1 MRKRIACLDLDAF
14 FVEAALLKE
23 PQHRGKPV
31 AVGGNSKRAIVCS
44 ASYEARKYGVSSAMP
59 IWMARQRCPSIRVLP
74 VPDNISELSWQ
85 VNRLLARFCPVVE
98 KASVDEFYLDFTG
111 CDRIYPSNLNL
122 AENIIATIE
131 SELEIPATMGFAT
144 SKLLSKIASNL
155 GKPRGIL
162 EVLPGGE
169 KAFLSVLPIKEI
181 PGIGKKT
188 EPVLKSMGIHH
199 VGDVLALPLDV
210 WRAAFGKLGEY
221 IFDAARGICASRV
234 VPSEQKPLRK
244 AISRDTTLQVD
255 SASRYELL
263 GHLSRLLESATFQLQ
278 KEKLTCASVTVKIR
292 YSDFV
297 SATRTSKITRTS
309 DDKDIYPVVAK
320 LFNGLF
326 SRRVRVRLVG
336 IQLGAIQAGNV
347 TPDLWDILQPEYKN
361 QLPEVIQIIRAKF
374 GFSSILRSRSIVNQ
388 NETRN
393 NHH

>member
-1 MRKRIACLDLDAF
+1 
-14 FVEAALLKE
+14 
-23 PQHRGKPV
+23 
-31 AVGGNSKRAIVCS
+31 
-44 ASYEARKYGVSSAMP
+44 
-59 IWMARQRCPSIRVLP
+59 
-74 VPDNISELSWQ
+74 
-85 VNRLLARFCPVVE
+85 
-98 KASVDEFYLDFTG
+98 
-111 CDRIYPSNLNL
+111 
-122 AENIIATIE
+122 
-131 SELEIPATMGFAT
+131 
-144 SKLLSKIASNL
+144 
-155 GKPRGIL
+155 
-162 EVLPGGE
+162 
-169 KAFLSVLPIKEI
+169 
-181 PGIGKKT
+181 
-188 EPVLKSMGIHH
+188 
-199 VGDVLALPLDV
+199 
-210 WRAAFGKLGEY
+210 
-221 IFDAARGICASRV
+221 
-234 VPSEQKPLRK
+234 
-244 AISRDTTLQVD
+244 
-255 SASRYELL
+255 
-263 GHLSRLLESATFQLQ
+263 LQ